1 VRAARISARERS
13 AGPLF
18 TGHFVVGTPI
28 GKVSAGI
35 MVYPFIIGRYVK

>member
-1 VRAARISARERS
+1 MY

-18 TGHFVVGTPI
+18 TEHFVVGTLI

-35 MVYPFIIGRYVK
+35 MVYPFIIGGYVT